1 MKMPHG
7 SPRPR
12 RPTRYPDSGSS
23 RLRFAQGIGIA
34 QERRTIQFESEAV
47 ERQAQLAL
55 ETVYKERLEN
65 LLLTTLMGPLKSS
78 LLFCLRSLLP

>member
-1 MKMPHG
+1 M
-7 SPRPR
+7 
-12 RPTRYPDSGSS
+12 
-23 RLRFAQGIGIA
+23 
-34 QERRTIQFESEAV
+34 IQFESEAM